1 MTRSDR
7 QLTERLFERGAIKVL
22 CCTATLAWGVNLPA
36 YAVIIKGTLVYD
48 ANRGGF
54 VDLSIL
60 DVLQIFGRAG
70 RPQFEDKGVG
80 FILTSHDKLS
90 HYITTI
96 TQQIPIES
104 RFIEKLEDNLNAEIS
119 LGTVANVEEASRW
132 LSYTYFYVRIRK
144 NPFRYGISWKD
155 LADDPHLV
163 QHRESLISIAAQKLH
178 NAQMIV
184 FDAKTGFLT
193 PKDLGRI
200 ASSFYISTQSIEI
213 FNIHMKARMTEA
225 DVLKMLCLSSEF
237 ENIKVRDEEVVE
249 LRKLEKSSCACD
261 VDTWDSFSGK
271 ANVLLQSYIS
281 RSGIDDFALISDTA
295 YVAQNASRILRAL
308 FQIALSRSWGPTA
321 SVILALS
328 KGVDKKMWSFETPL
342 RQFDLP
348 YEILNKVE
356 KLPDSSIESLK
367 DISEVELGELIR
379 NKKMGTVVNRC
390 IGSFPLLL
398 LEAQVSPI
406 TRTVLRIKLSIEIS
420 NFLKNNFKILP
431 GMTE

>member
-1 MTRSDR
+1 MTRTDR
-7 QLTERLFERGAIKVL
+7 KLTERLFERGVIKVL

-36 YAVIIKGTLVYD
+36 YAVIIKGTLVYN

-70 RPQFEDKGVG
+70 RPQFEDQGVG
-80 FILTSHDKLS
+80 YILTSHDKLS

-119 LGTVANVEEASRW
+119 LGTVTNLDEASRW
-132 LSYTYFYVRIRK
+132 LSYTYFYVRIRR

-155 LADDPHLV
+155 LSEDPQLV
-163 QHRESLISIAAQKLH
+163 QHRQSLISIAAQKLH

-184 FDAKTGFLT
+184 FDVKTGFLT

-200 ASSFYISTQSIEI
+200 ASSFYISTHSIET
-213 FNIHMKARMTEA
+213 FNVYMKPRMTEA
-225 DVLKMLCLSSEF
+225 DVLKMLSLSSEF

-249 LRKLEKSSCACD
+249 LKKLEKSSCACD
-261 VDTWDSFSGK
+261 VDTFDSFSGK

-281 RSGIDDFALISDTA
+281 RCNPEDFALISDTA
-295 YVAQNASRILRAL
+295 YVSQNASRILRAL

-321 SVILALS
+321 SVILTLS

-348 YEILNKVE
+348 FEILNKVE
-356 KLPDSSIESLK
+356 HLPQSSIESLK

-379 NKKMGTVVNRC
+379 NKKMGAVVNRYLNS
-390 IGSFPLLL
+390 IPLLH
-398 LEAQVSPI
+398 LEAKVSPI
-406 TRTVLRIKLSIEIS
+406 TRTVLRIQLSIS
-420 NFLKNNFKILP
+420 SSTFSKI
-431 GMTE
+431 T